1 MDSVLCDLIMG
12 FVTGCLSGWL
22 SGWLVT
28 KHYRKKDD
36 KKEGVAYIRG
46 LKREIRYI
54 RNILVLMQACDNDEQ
69 RKQYLTDLE
78 YELDEKLKYEER
90 FQLDDDNKNFSDEC
104 EKCLKNVKS
113 DLQKYRA
120 NKRLIDIL
128 EKTKHHDVSTLELS
142 SLKIQNKMSYEK
154 LCGYSSVLQD
164 VILKYF

>member
-1 MDSVLCDLIMG
+1 MDSVLYDLIMG

-28 KHYRKKDD
+28 KYYRKKDD

-46 LKREIRYI
+46 LKRKIRYI
-54 RNILVLMQACDNDEQ
+54 RNILVSMKACYNDEQ

-78 YELDEKLKYEER
+78 YQLDEKLKYEER

-104 EKCLKNVKS
+104 ERCLINVKS

-120 NKRLIDIL
+120 NKKLIDIL
-128 EKTKHHDVSTLELS
+128 EKTKHNDVSTSKLS
-142 SLKIQNKMSYEK
+142 SLKTQSEMSYEN

-164 VILKYF
+164 IILKYF